1 MMQTLIHQIVAGLA
15 AGGIYA
21 SIALAIAMVHQS
33 THQLNFA
40 QGEMAMFSTF
50 IAWALMQAGF
60 SFPLAFVIT
69 IVISFAMGMLIER
82 IVIRPLGKRSHLS
95 MVVVVIGLL
104 LVFNSTA
111 GWIWG
116 YDVRPFPSP
125 FPEDKRLFWGYV
137 TAHEAGSFCITMLLL
152 VALYSFFRFTP
163 LGLAMRAAAQN
174 PVSSR
179 LVGVRVDL
187 MFGVGWGLAA
197 AIGAVAGITVAH
209 VLFLDVNMMAG
220 VILYGF
226 AAALVGGIDNP
237 WGAIAGGFLIG
248 VVENLLGT
256 YVIGN
261 DLKLTFA
268 LVIIV
273 GVLTFMP
280 TGLFG
285 TRLVRRV

>member
-1 MMQTLIHQIVAGLA
+1 MQTLIHQIVAGLA
-15 AGGIYA
+15 TGCIYA
-21 SIALAIAMVHQS
+21 SIALAISMVHQS

-50 IAWALMQAGF
+50 IAWALMQAGLSYF
-60 SFPLAFVIT
+60 SAFVLT
-69 IVISFAMGMLIER
+69 VVVSFAMGMLIER
-82 IVIRPLGKRSHLS
+82 FIIRPVGKTSMLS

-104 LVFNSTA
+104 LVCNSMA

-125 FPEDKRLFWGYV
+125 FPDDMRLLGGYV
-137 TAHEAGSFCITMLLL
+137 TAHEAGSFCITMAMLI
-152 VALYSFFRFTP
+152 ALYLFFRFTP

-179 LVGVRVDL
+179 LCGVRVDL
-187 MFGVGWGLAA
+187 LFGVGWGLAA

-220 VILYGF
+220 AVLYGF

-248 VVENLLGT
+248 VVENLLGA
-256 YVIGN
+256 YVVGN
-261 DLKLTFA
+261 DLKLTVA
-268 LVIIV
+268 LLIIV
-273 GVLTFMP
+273 GVLTFKP
-280 TGLFG
+280 AGIFG
-285 TRLVRRV
+285 VQRVRRV

>member
-1 MMQTLIHQIVAGLA
+1 MQTLIHQLVAGLT

-21 SIALAIAMVHQS
+21 SIALAIVMVHQS

-50 IAWALMQAGF
+50 IAWSLMQAGLPF
-60 SFPLAFVIT
+60 WLAFVVT
-69 IVISFAMGMLIER
+69 VVISFAMGMAIER
-82 IVIRPLGKRSHLS
+82 VFIRQLGDRSHLS

-104 LVFNSTA
+104 LVFNSSA

-125 FPEDKRLFWGYV
+125 FPENKRVLWGYV
-137 TAHEAGSFCITMLLL
+137 TAHEAGSFCITMVLLI
-152 VALYSFFRFTP
+152 ALYLFFRYTS

-174 PVSSR
+174 PLSSR
-179 LVGVRVDL
+179 LVGVRVNL
-187 MFGVGWGLAA
+187 LFGIGWGLAA

-268 LVIIV
+268 LLIIV

-280 TGLFG
+280 TGMFG
-285 TRLVRRV
+285 SRLVRRV